1 MEFRNQDGDVQLP
14 SSSSSSPPFSLI
26 YSPPPIRGSAFSKP
40 VLHASS
46 SLLSPKG
53 GGARNG
59 SANFGSSA
67 RVSSQDPAPISSLFP
82 SSKSGEGGKAADE
95 VAVRYKEC
103 LRNHAAAAGG
113 HVLDGCGEFMPNG
126 IDALKCAACGCHR
139 SFHRRDSDADADA
152 DDVGSHHRGGAH
164 LPLPLLLPPPPPPHY
179 HHHRTAAYGA
189 GGFPSSPLLPSR
201 VVPVSSSGVMASGGT
216 TTESSSEERVVGGA
230 PTRKRFR
237 TKFTA
242 EQKEKMVAFAER
254 IGWRLQRH
262 EEALVEQ
269 FCSEAGIKRHV
280 LKVWMHNN
288 KHSIKKQQQQ
298 QQQQEQ
304 QLPPQE
310 QLQLMAREQ

>member
-14 SSSSSSPPFSLI
+14 SSSSPPPFTLI

-46 SLLSPKG
+46 SLSSPKGDGG

-59 SANFGSSA
+59 AANFGSSA
-67 RVSSQDPAPISSLFP
+67 RVGNQDPAPISTLFP
-82 SSKSGEGGKAADE
+82 SSKSYSGEGGKAADE
-95 VAVRYKEC
+95 AAVRYKEC

-113 HVLDGCGEFMPNG
+113 HILDGCGEFMPNG

-139 SFHRRDSDADADA
+139 SFHRRDSDADAD
-152 DDVGSHHRGGAH
+152 DVGSHHRGGAH
-164 LPLPLLLPPPPPPHY
+164 LPPSLLLPPPLPPHY
-179 HHHRTAAYGA
+179 HHHRTAAYGG
-189 GGFPSSPLLPSR
+189 GGFASPPLLPSR

-269 FCSEAGIKRHV
+269 FCAETGIKRHV

-298 QQQQEQ
+298 QEQ

-310 QLQLMAREQ
+310 LLQLTAQEQ